1 LKIHNNGGILA
12 GCSAGAMIM
21 GEKMIKG
28 YGFNLVNNVIVIPHY
43 GEAFYSWITNTVK
56 VLNRGNFKLL
66 CLEKDTYFTLNENK
80 IEIIGSNN
88 VHIIFKDKHD
98 TYKHGDILD
107 KSELMI

>member
-1 LKIHNNGGILA
+1 
-12 GCSAGAMIM
+12 M
-21 GEKMIKG
+21 
-28 YGFNLVNNVIVIPHY
+28 IVIPHY

-107 KSELMI
+107 KSELNTTQLSGHINYIVNVFISQ